1 MDRREFIIDST
12 IIGLGTS
19 LALGLD
25 SCSQAGRMRSWE
37 GKRLVILQLDG
48 GNDGLF
54 SLFSRDNEELFKSRP
69 KLQKSAAEGA
79 VQVGGEWLLNRN
91 LAALEEFISR
101 KELVFIPRTGYPK
114 PNTSHFKSAEIWES
128 GRLPGSSTEKTGWL
142 GRHFDAV
149 GTERP
154 IVSLHSWQT
163 LFDKGTTSRSFIW
176 HDDSPIDWYESYFR
190 KAKSRGTLPSSLI
203 EEYETL
209 RRLGSLRLGD
219 RFTKTELGEQFSKA
233 VAIIRERLPFKAIHI
248 RQGGYDTHAGQSN
261 RLPSLYR
268 DLASNLNNF
277 RKCLVESD
285 HWNDTVIF
293 VYSEFGRSL
302 NENRNG
308 GTDHGTYG
316 LAMLINDRQ
325 RFHEGLILDVPVDYR
340 DIQKHLI
347 ENCLT

>member
-25 SCSQAGRMRSWE
+25 SCRHADGMRRWE

-48 GNDGLF
+48 GNDGHF
-54 SLFSRDNEELFKSRP
+54 SLFNRGNEELFKARP

-79 VQVGGEWLLNRN
+79 LQVGGEWLLNRN
-91 LAALEEFISR
+91 LGALEEFISR
-101 KELVFIPRTGYPK
+101 KELIFLPWTGYPK
-114 PNTSHFKSAEIWES
+114 SNTSHFKSAEIWES
-128 GRLPGSSTEKTGWL
+128 GRLPGSSTDKTGWL

-149 GTERP
+149 GAERP

-176 HDDSPIDWYESYFR
+176 HDDSPIDWYDGYFN
-190 KAKSRGTLPSSLI
+190 KAKSRGMLPLSLI

-209 RRLGSLRLGD
+209 KHLGSLRLGIG
-219 RFTKTELGEQFSKA
+219 FSKTELGDQFSKA
-233 VAIIRERLPFKAIHI
+233 VAVIRERLPFKAIHI
-248 RQGGYDTHAGQSN
+248 RQGGFDTHLGQSD

-268 DLASNLNNF
+268 DLAYNLRMF
-277 RKCLVESD
+277 RRSLIESD
-285 HWNDTVIF
+285 HWKDTMIF
-293 VYSEFGRSL
+293 VYSEFGRTL

-325 RFHEGLILDVPVDYR
+325 RFHEGLILDVPIDYR

-347 ENCLT
+347 ENCL